1 MGTEEHKQSLID
13 EMSSANVSLFI
24 DEHLSEITEPS
35 RIFYKFEK
43 FSTLEDNFVG
53 NVVLNIV
60 KIDEEKKKY
69 ITFRYLKGRNK
80 VRFPP
85 QIGAKGNPVF
95 MLFFERDARDMQRLT
110 GGNALFFRSRIR
122 HAIAATETKDI
133 SLNFKGENISA
144 QEITFKPFTKTKLK
158 NRVNRYKTKEFRV
171 TMSNKIPGYI
181 YKIETFTKDT
191 QKANDIVR
199 ETLTF
204 QGIKTNK
211 ELREIYKERI
221 VVISHEK
228 NNVFNFNFF
237 GIWRYDN
244 ISTKVNDFPTYARS
258 EFVFACMSSNANN
271 RDFMAKCSCA
281 VDEIAKEFPSKNML
295 KLKRLRDSGKV
306 LVQGKLLKVLDYQKK
321 KWINYSEHK
330 QLLSL
335 NVFSSY

>member
-1 MGTEEHKQSLID
+1 MKLINVTIKNFFGLILSLNVLFLLCGDLHSQDLDSNVDFSDAIDAEEKRSKWGTEEHKQSLID

-211 ELREIYKERI
+211 ELREIYK
-221 VVISHEK
+221 
-228 NNVFNFNFF
+228 
-237 GIWRYDN
+237 
-244 ISTKVNDFPTYARS
+244 
-258 EFVFACMSSNANN
+258 
-271 RDFMAKCSCA
+271 
-281 VDEIAKEFPSKNML
+281 
-295 KLKRLRDSGKV
+295 KRKDSGDK
-306 LVQGKLLKVLDYQKK
+306 
-321 KWINYSEHK
+321 S
-330 QLLSL
+330 
-335 NVFSSY
+335 

>member
-1 MGTEEHKQSLID
+1 MKLINVTIKNFFGLILSLNILVFLCGDLHSQDLDSNVDFSDAIDAEEKRSKWGTEEHKQSLID

-211 ELREIYKERI
+211 ELREIYK
-221 VVISHEK
+221 
-228 NNVFNFNFF
+228 
-237 GIWRYDN
+237 
-244 ISTKVNDFPTYARS
+244 
-258 EFVFACMSSNANN
+258 
-271 RDFMAKCSCA
+271 
-281 VDEIAKEFPSKNML
+281 
-295 KLKRLRDSGKV
+295 KRKDSGDK
-306 LVQGKLLKVLDYQKK
+306 
-321 KWINYSEHK
+321 S
-330 QLLSL
+330 
-335 NVFSSY
+335 